1 MEDHAKNLPDQGWG
15 DDDDD
20 DDDEYETP
28 EQATTRI
35 LNAAGQV
42 VFTLPSAGDDEV
54 TVDYAVFNDPDFWE
68 SLYASGELS
77 TDMRQMLDEPMH
89 VTGNLRSAVKFADL
103 RNQERAQQGKM
114 DKYGPVKV
122 RTQTITKSPWE
133 DVSYDDIDAARRR

>member
-15 DDDDD
+15 DDDG
-20 DDDEYETP
+20 DDEYETP

>member
-15 DDDDD
+15 DDD